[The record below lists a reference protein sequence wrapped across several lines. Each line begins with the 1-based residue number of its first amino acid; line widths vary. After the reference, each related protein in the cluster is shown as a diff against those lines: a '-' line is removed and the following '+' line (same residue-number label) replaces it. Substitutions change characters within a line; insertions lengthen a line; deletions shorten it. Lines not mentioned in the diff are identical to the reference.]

1 MEVIELARE
10 LGQAIAADE
19 RCKRLQAAKAANDAD
34 EALQEMI
41 YAFNMKQIQVSRE
54 MHKEP
59 DKQDREKLAQL
70 QQEMKAAYAQVMA
83 TPGMVNFTAAKKEMD
98 ELLGHVNSIIQMSVT
113 GEVDEGAACGGN
125 CASCPG
131 CH

>member
-10 LGQAIAADE
+10 LGQAIAEDE

-34 EALQEMI
+34 DALQELI

-54 MHKEP
+54 MHKDP
-59 DKQDREKLAQL
+59 AQQDKEKLEQL
-70 QQEMKAAYAQVMA
+70 QQELKASYAGVMA
-83 TPGMVNFTAAKKEMD
+83 TPGMVSFTAAKKEMD
-98 ELLGHVNSIIQMSVT
+98 ELIGHINSIIQLSVS
-113 GEVDEGAACGGN
+113 GEVDESAACGGN
-125 CASCPG
+125 CASCAG